1 MVELPPTDRAD
12 VDADSLLRVEEDLIA
27 SAKQLKVNRDT
38 ALSLSTR
45 IHQLVQLVV
54 EALETDPL
62 VDHWQ
67 KELKDFEDLIVE
79 MRRMLE
85 DFACR
90 GYMSQFLSR
99 NRDAGRLTLMY
110 LRVKD
115 SFEALKLRAGIAIAR
130 PLEATALPELVY
142 R

>member
-1 MVELPPTDRAD
+1 MHP
-12 VDADSLLRVEEDLIA
+12 LRQHEDLWPR
-27 SAKQLKVNRDT
+27 S
-38 ALSLSTR
+38 
-45 IHQLVQLVV
+45 
-54 EALETDPL
+54 
-62 VDHWQ
+62 
-67 KELKDFEDLIVE
+67 LIVE

-115 SFEALKLRAGIAIAR
+115 SFEALKIRDEYVSRGLS
-130 PLEATALPELVY
+130 
-142 R
+142 